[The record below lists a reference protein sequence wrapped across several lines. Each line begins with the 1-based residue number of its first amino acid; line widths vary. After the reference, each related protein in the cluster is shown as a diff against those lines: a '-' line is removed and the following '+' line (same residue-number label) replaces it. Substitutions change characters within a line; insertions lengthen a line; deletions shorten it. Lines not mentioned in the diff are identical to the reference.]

1 MNMRRLFFAL
11 LIAAL
16 TLAPLPNVNAGW
28 LPLAKAGA
36 GVTLSLDPSGP
47 ANNSGG
53 TTTQTLTI
61 STTLT
66 NNIIIVMGQVN
77 DTTDISVT
85 SSGLTWTRFAVFAG
99 GPSTIYGYWALATG
113 VLLNHLITVNFA
125 GTASFSIA
133 TAFAVNGAK
142 TSAPFDT
149 NAALPMQSG
158 IGGTLTTTASNTMLI
173 AALNPLDGSAQ
184 SGWPMVSGGGTSS
197 FWLCETKI
205 VSSPQTATAIP
216 SASGNPTVMIGHAIV
231 QGP

>member
-1 MNMRRLFFAL
+1 MTTDIFNRRIIYTQAL
-11 LIAAL
+11 ASGGGGP
-16 TLAPLPNVNAGW
+16 TLA
-28 LPLAKAGA
+28 
-36 GVTLSLDPSGP
+36 LDPSGP

-61 STTLT
+61 STTLP
-66 NNIIIVMGQVN
+66 NNIIIVMGEVN
-77 DTTDISVT
+77 DVT
-85 SSGLTWTRFAVFAG
+85 VSNVSSSGLIWNQFAVATLG
-99 GPSTIYGYWALATG
+99 ITTIYGWWALAASPLSSH
-113 VLLNHLITVNFA
+113 VITVTFS
-125 GTASFSIA
+125 GTSSFSIA

-142 TSAPFDT
+142 TSAPFDV
-149 NAALPMQSG
+149 NGALPYQGG

-173 AALNPLDGSAQ
+173 AALNPVDGSAQ

-216 SASGNPTVMIGHAIV
+216 SASGNPSVMIGHAIV